1 MKERGEFNME
11 VENDNWEKSVEAVQK
26 KLDSMIPDD
35 AEPQSLAEALKQHYK
50 TNAQNVKDQDE
61 IANALK
67 NLADSK
73 KKGKQE

>member
-1 MKERGEFNME
+1 
-11 VENDNWEKSVEAVQK
+11 
-26 KLDSMIPDD
+26 MIPDD
-35 AEPQSLAEALKQHYK
+35 AEPQSLAEALEQHYK

-73 KKGKQE
+73 EKGKQE